1 METENRT
8 ELTGD
13 TVSRAGSS
21 VCELTNQR
29 TSGYTGGGG
38 VHVKACK
45 PILVVTQRKIMNLK
59 ISIIG
64 LL

>member
-29 TSGYTGGGG
+29 TSGYTGGGFTL
-38 VHVKACK
+38 K
-45 PILVVTQRKIMNLK
+45 PVNLF
-59 ISIIG
+59 
-64 LL
+64 LW